1 MIFAGNKMFS
11 RVVIGQAK
19 RTQVTTKIVSSDS
32 KVEIETSLFRVASDP
47 SSLKEKLS
55 KFLCD
60 YKNWVT
66 YLNVKEFLVKLWIFR
81 KIVLWC

>member
-32 KVEIETSLFRVASDP
+32 KVEIKTSLFRVASDP

-55 KFLCD
+55 
-60 YKNWVT
+60 KNWVT